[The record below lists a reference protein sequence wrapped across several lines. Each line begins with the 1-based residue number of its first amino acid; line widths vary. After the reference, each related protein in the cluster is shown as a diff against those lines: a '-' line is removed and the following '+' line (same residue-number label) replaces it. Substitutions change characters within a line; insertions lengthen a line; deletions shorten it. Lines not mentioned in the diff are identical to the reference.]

1 MLFGYIPERAATDDL
16 LRRTRDGSGGVVEF
30 TGEMGSGKSA
40 LLDDAAEKAADMRVL
55 RAEGCRSE
63 ARYPY
68 ALLGLLLNPLAGQV
82 SELPDEQGSQL
93 HRVLWGGERDT
104 VDRLRVC
111 HAVLALLGAAA
122 RERPLV
128 CLVDD
133 LHWAD
138 RESVEV
144 LSFVAR
150 RAGTQPIAWFTS
162 ERESLFA
169 NSGHTSTAGTR
180 MPLRG
185 LDECEAT
192 RMLKTR
198 VPDLVPSVRQR
209 VVAEARG
216 IPAALCD
223 ISHALTPTQRAGS
236 INPFTLYDGTP
247 SSPTS
252 AHAEFHE
259 RFGGLPE
266 STVLLALTV
275 AACDSDDL
283 SPVRAATYDLGCRD
297 EDLDHAER
305 SGLLEVGASTVR
317 FAHPLW
323 RLVMYCNATAVQRQ
337 AVHTALSES
346 DTPHAARIW
355 HAAAASYE
363 NDAVAAGLAEA
374 ALHTPHEK
382 AYAAYDRAAAH
393 ATERGRRARYYMA
406 AADSAVEAGLF
417 DEAARLADAAAAVD
431 LPAQRLRVAKVRAA
445 VDGERGTAAEGPNP
459 RIVTL
464 LDEPLRLR
472 EAEDHVTHCRDSG
485 AGRRLPYALL
495 ALGIA
500 LLGEDEY
507 ARAREVFREGLELCE
522 ETGRPNCAVLLK
534 SHLAWCAA
542 CEGDEALSSVLA
554 QECRAHVERH
564 HGPAVAPGVVLWAH
578 ARADMGR
585 ARYRG
590 ALGQLTALWGSEG
603 VPRSAG
609 VAADLVESAVRSA
622 RSGLAERPFKW
633 LTELNSGQSAQMVA
647 FSSYDG
653 LVARCQALLSEGE
666 EARRWYEEAA
676 MIFEKHGH
684 RVEWARCELLY
695 GEWLRRSRRRREA
708 RKHLHAA
715 EAVFTECGAQGW
727 LWRVR
732 SELAVCAGKRGGRP
746 SRSGLTEQEANV
758 VRLAAH
764 GRTNPQIA
772 EELFLSP
779 RTVANHLYRAFPKLG
794 VTSRDQL
801 GALRPDEACY

>member
-1 MLFGYIPERAATDDL
+1 MLFGYIPERAAIDDL
-16 LRRTRDGSGGVVEF
+16 LRRTRSGSGGVVKF
-30 TGEMGSGKSA
+30 TGELGAGKSA
-40 LLDDAAEKAADMRVL
+40 LLDDAAEKASDMQML
-55 RAEGCRSE
+55 RAEGSRSE
-63 ARYPY
+63 AQYSY
-68 ALLGLLLNPLAGQV
+68 ALLGLLLSPLAGQV
-82 SELPDEQGSQL
+82 TELPHEHASQL
-93 HRVLWGGERDT
+93 HPVLWGGERDA

-111 HAVLALLGAAA
+111 HAVLALLGMAA
-122 RERPLV
+122 RRRPFV

-150 RAGTQPIAWFTS
+150 RAGTEPIAWFIS
-162 ERESLFA
+162 EREGTCTDARRTL
-169 NSGHTSTAGTR
+169 TAGTR

-185 LDECEAT
+185 LDECAAT
-192 RMLKTR
+192 RMLKVR
-198 VPDLVPSVRQR
+198 VPDLVPPARQR

-216 IPAALCD
+216 NPAALRD
-223 ISHALTPTQRAGS
+223 ISHALTPGQRAGS
-236 INPFTLYDGTP
+236 INSFTLYDGTP
-247 SSPTS
+247 SSATS

-259 RFGGLPE
+259 RFGGLAE

-283 SPVRAATYDLGCRD
+283 RPVRAAAYNLGCRD

-305 SGLLEVGASTVR
+305 SGLLEVGASTAR
-317 FAHPLW
+317 FTHPLW
-323 RLVMYCNATAVQRQ
+323 RLVMYCDATAVQRQ
-337 AVHTALSES
+337 AVHGALSES
-346 DTPHAARIW
+346 DTLHAARIW

-363 NDAVAAGLAEA
+363 NDAVATELAEA
-374 ALHTPHEK
+374 ARHSPHGK

-393 ATERGRRARYYMA
+393 ATERGQRARYYMA

-417 DEAARLADAAAAVD
+417 DEAARLSDAAAAAD
-431 LPAQRLRVAKVRAA
+431 LSAQRLQVAKVRAA
-445 VDGERGTAAEGPNP
+445 IDGERGTAAEGSIP

-495 ALGIA
+495 ALGNA
-500 LLGEDEY
+500 LLSEDGY
-507 ARAREVFREGLELCE
+507 ARAREAFREGLELCE
-522 ETGRPNCAVLLK
+522 ETGQPNCAVLLK

-542 CEGDEALSSVLA
+542 FEGDEARCSALA
-554 QECRAHVERH
+554 RECQAHAERH
-564 HGPAVAPGVVLWAH
+564 QGPAETPSVVLWAQ

-590 ALGQLTALWGSEG
+590 ALAHLTALWDFAGT
-603 VPRSAG
+603 PCSAG

-622 RSGLAERPFKW
+622 RSGLAERPFAW
-633 LTELNSGQSAQMVA
+633 LTELNSGQSAQAVA
-647 FSSYDG
+647 PSSYDG

-676 MIFEKHGH
+676 VLFEKHGQ

-708 RKHLHAA
+708 REHLHAA
-715 EAVFTECGAQGW
+715 EAVFTEYGAQGW

-732 SELAVCAGKRGGRP
+732 SELAVCAGKRGARP

-758 VRLAAH
+758 VRLAAR

-801 GALRPDEACY
+801 SALRPDKAC